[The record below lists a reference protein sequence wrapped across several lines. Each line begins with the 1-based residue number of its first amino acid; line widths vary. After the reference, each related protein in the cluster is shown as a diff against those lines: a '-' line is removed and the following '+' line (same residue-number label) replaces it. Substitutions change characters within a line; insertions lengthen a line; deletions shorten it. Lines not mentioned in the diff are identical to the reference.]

1 MEALNPSLQP
11 RTIRYLAPLMNYTS
25 ENYTAPEYEVMRSIL
40 RSHYQPR
47 FGHNNDFGDLL
58 SDNTEQQKDYIL
70 GVLIGSIIIFAVALI
85 LFAVIIGLKIAGQDR
100 VGFLAGRFVKYT
112 PRDRLTTEDSID
124 DLVDEEERIDGPRVI
139 DQTVEKRN
147 ALSNRACIA
156 VRLMFVLSGIIII
169 VFTGIF
175 YGKGV
180 DSFRRSFA
188 EVRKG
193 IEVSTYVN
201 SKLADLGC
209 LVLILCFCVLC
220 TVICSS
226 SKTLLIWASQ

>member
-11 RTIRYLAPLMNYTS
+11 RTRYLAPLMNYTS

-70 GVLIGSIIIFAVALI
+70 GVLIGSIIIFGVALM

-112 PRDRLTTEDSID
+112 PRDTPTEDSID
-124 DLVDEEERIDGPRVI
+124 GLVDDEERIDEPRVI
-139 DQTVEKRN
+139 DQTLEKRK
-147 ALSNRACIA
+147 ALSKRTSIA

-188 EVRKG
+188 EARKG
-193 IEVSTYVN
+193 IEVSM
-201 SKLADLGC
+201 
-209 LVLILCFCVLC
+209 
-220 TVICSS
+220 
-226 SKTLLIWASQ
+226 

>member
-1 MEALNPSLQP
+1 MSVIMEALNPSLQP
-11 RTIRYLAPLMNYTS
+11 RTSTRYLAPLMNYTS

-58 SDNTEQQKDYIL
+58 SDDTEQQKDYIL
-70 GVLIGSIIIFAVALI
+70 GVLIGSIIIFGVALMF
-85 LFAVIIGLKIAGQDR
+85 FAVIISLKIAGQDR

-112 PRDRLTTEDSID
+112 PRDTPTEDSID
-124 DLVDEEERIDGPRVI
+124 CFVDEEERIDEPRVV
-139 DQTVEKRN
+139 DQTTEKRN
-147 ALSNRACIA
+147 ALSKRTSLA

-175 YGKGV
+175 YGKGI

-193 IEVSTYVN
+193 IDVSM
-201 SKLADLGC
+201 
-209 LVLILCFCVLC
+209 
-220 TVICSS
+220 
-226 SKTLLIWASQ
+226 

>member
-1 MEALNPSLQP
+1 MEALNPFQP

-25 ENYTAPEYEVMRSIL
+25 ENYTAPEYEVMQSIL

-70 GVLIGSIIIFAVALI
+70 GVLIGSIIIFGVAVMF
-85 LFAVIIGLKIAGQDR
+85 FAVIIGLKIAGQDR

-112 PRDRLTTEDSID
+112 PRDTPTEDSID
-124 DLVDEEERIDGPRVI
+124 GLVDEEERINDEPRVV
-139 DQTVEKRN
+139 DKTLEKRN
-147 ALSNRACIA
+147 ALSKRTSIA

-180 DSFRRSFA
+180 DSFRRSFS

-193 IEVSTYVN
+193 IEVSIEYVN
-201 SKLADLGC
+201 TKLSDHGC
-209 LVLILCFCVLC
+209 LVLIYNFVYCNY
-220 TVICSS
+220 SS

>member
-1 MEALNPSLQP
+1 MEEALNPFQP
-11 RTIRYLAPLMNYTS
+11 RTIRYLAPLLNYTY
-25 ENYTAPEYEVMRSIL
+25 ENYTAPEYEVMQSIL

-70 GVLIGSIIIFAVALI
+70 GVLIGSIIIFGVALMF
-85 LFAVIIGLKIAGQDR
+85 FAVIIGLKIAGQDR

-112 PRDRLTTEDSID
+112 PRDTPTDDSID
-124 DLVDEEERIDGPRVI
+124 GLVDDEERIDEPRVI
-139 DQTVEKRN
+139 DQTLEKRN
-147 ALSNRACIA
+147 TLSKRTCIA

-175 YGKGV
+175 YGLGV
-180 DSFRRSFA
+180 DSFRRSFS

-193 IEVSTYVN
+193 IEVSM
-201 SKLADLGC
+201 
-209 LVLILCFCVLC
+209 
-220 TVICSS
+220 
-226 SKTLLIWASQ
+226 

>member
-1 MEALNPSLQP
+1 MEALNPFQP
-11 RTIRYLAPLMNYTS
+11 RTIRYLAPLLNYTY
-25 ENYTAPEYEVMRSIL
+25 ENYTAPEYEVMQSIL

-70 GVLIGSIIIFAVALI
+70 GVLIGSIIIFGVALM

-112 PRDRLTTEDSID
+112 PRDTPTDDSID
-124 DLVDEEERIDGPRVI
+124 GLVDDEERIDEPRVI
-139 DQTVEKRN
+139 DQTLEKRN
-147 ALSNRACIA
+147 TLSKRTCIA

-175 YGKGV
+175 YGMGV
-180 DSFRRSFA
+180 DSFRRSFS

-193 IEVSTYVN
+193 IEVSM
-201 SKLADLGC
+201 
-209 LVLILCFCVLC
+209 
-220 TVICSS
+220 
-226 SKTLLIWASQ
+226 